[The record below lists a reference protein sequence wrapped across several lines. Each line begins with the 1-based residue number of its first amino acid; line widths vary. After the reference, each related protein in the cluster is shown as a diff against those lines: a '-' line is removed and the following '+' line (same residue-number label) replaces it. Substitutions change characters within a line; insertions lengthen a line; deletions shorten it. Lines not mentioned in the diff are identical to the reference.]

1 MLALAINHANDA
13 RDRIKSAALE
23 VAISTAVKKS
33 DPSCNGFVG
42 VFVARSTPK
51 SKDDSNWV
59 VQGIRYGTAQ
69 RDQCEAA
76 LSVIVARMKQEF
88 EVAD

>member
-1 MLALAINHANDA
+1 
-13 RDRIKSAALE
+13 
-23 VAISTAVKKS
+23 
-33 DPSCNGFVG
+33 
-42 VFVARSTPK
+42 
-51 SKDDSNWV
+51 V
-59 VQGIRYGTAQ
+59 VQGIRYGSAQ